1 MTVPVFPERPRVVV
15 PANCVLGESPVW
27 DGRSATL
34 HWVDIDAPALWSWR
48 PESGDAAQSRPLRE
62 RAGFALLTP
71 DPDLLLVG
79 LKSGLARLRLSGG
92 EPEIFLR
99 PEPHL
104 PGNRLNDAGVGPDG
118 SIYFGTM
125 NDFERDATGSFY
137 HWRGPEPARFGEGA
151 IVTNGPTID
160 PVRRVLY
167 AADTTA
173 GHVYR
178 HALSPDGTPGPRE
191 HFVTFRPGDG
201 HPDGI
206 TVDGEGHVW
215 ICHFGGGRITR
226 FAPTGEAVLIVPMPT
241 AQVTKLAFGGPDLD
255 RAYVTTAGRGR
266 DRETDPMAGDLFVF
280 EPGIR
285 GLPAEPCR
293 LGLA

>member
-1 MTVPVFPERPRVVV
+1 MTVQVFHGRPRVVV

-27 DGRSATL
+27 DERSATL
-34 HWVDIDAPALWSWR
+34 HWVDIDGPALWSWK
-48 PESGDAAQSRPLRE
+48 PDGSEAAQSRPLGE
-62 RAGFALLTP
+62 RAGFVLLTVE
-71 DPDLLLVG
+71 PDLLVVG
-79 LKSGLARLRLSGG
+79 LKSGLARLRLPGC
-92 EPEIFLR
+92 EAEMILR
-99 PEPHL
+99 PEPDM

-125 NDFERDATGSFY
+125 NDFERDPTGSFY
-137 HWRGPEPARFGEGA
+137 HWRGPEPSRFGEGA

-160 PVRRVLY
+160 PVRRLLY
-167 AADTTA
+167 AADTVG

-178 HALSPDGTPGPRE
+178 HALGPDGTPGPRE
-191 HFVTFRPGDG
+191 HFVTFRSGDG
-201 HPDGI
+201 YPDGI
-206 TVDGEGHVW
+206 TVDEEGHVW

-226 FAPTGEAVLIVPMPT
+226 FTPDGEAVLIVPMPT

-285 GLPAEPCR
+285 GLPTQISRIGPA
-293 LGLA
+293 